1 MDIFLALLLSAA
13 SSPPPVRAEA
23 RAEARIRILNP
34 HKASPQTWDPA
45 AKRNQREIVR
55 AEKDGSRLLLR
66 LTEFE

>member
-1 MDIFLALLLSAA
+1 MVLLALLLSAA
-13 SSPPPVRAEA
+13 SSSPPVRAEA

-34 HKASPQTWDPA
+34 HKASPETWNPA

-55 AEKDGSRLLLR
+55 AEKDGSQSLLR